1 MKYNNSEIVSLTESL
16 RQARQGTLA
25 LAAVLKK
32 TRRDSRQKPL
42 KQTAMHMGAQAAIAG
57 KSAPPNRAVAR
68 AGSAQFA
75 GAMTKGLTS
84 AIRSG
89 LSGSFSSAL
98 RSMLNTFTRSI
109 TSALSKSVGGGLGG
123 SLLSS
128 LVGGGLSML
137 IGKLFKKRQV
147 VKVDNTVRT
156 EVLNF
161 PRLSGLDLAV
171 NPASRLFGGRALA
184 RGPAFTVSVEY
195 KGGAEDIVAAKVAT
209 KLAEIN
215 FNEGVV

>member
-1 MKYNNSEIVSLTESL
+1 MKYHNSDLVSLTESL
-16 RQARQGTLA
+16 RQAQKGTLA

-32 TRRDSRQKPL
+32 VRRDNRQKQPRQSGL
-42 KQTAMHMGAQAAIAG
+42 RTSTQAVQAG
-57 KSAPPNRAVAR
+57 TKAPPNRPVAN
-68 AGSAQFA
+68 ASGAQLA
-75 GAMTKGLTS
+75 ATMAKGL
-84 AIRSG
+84 
-89 LSGSFSSAL
+89 SSAL
-98 RSMLNTFTRSI
+98 RSGMAGGLRSALRPLLSTFMRSI
-109 TSALSKSVGGGLGG
+109 TSALRKSVGGRLGG
-123 SLLSS
+123 GLLSS

-137 IGKLFKKRQV
+137 LGKLFKKRQV

-195 KGGAEDIVAAKVAT
+195 KGGAEDIVAAKVAA
-209 KLAEIN
+209 KLSEIN
-215 FNEGVV
+215 FNEGVA

>member
-1 MKYNNSEIVSLTESL
+1 MKYNNSDIVSLTESL

-32 TRRDSRQKPL
+32 TRRDGRKHPPP
-42 KQTAMHMGAQAAIAG
+42 
-57 KSAPPNRAVAR
+57 KSAMRSGSQAPGTGKNPLPNRPLSGATNTQL
-68 AGSAQFA
+68 AGVMA
-75 GAMTKGLTS
+75 KGLTS
-84 AIRSG
+84 ALRSG

-109 TSALSKSVGGGLGG
+109 TGALSNSVGGGLGG

-137 IGKLFKKRQV
+137 VGKLFKKRQV
-147 VKVDNTVRT
+147 VKVDNTVRA

-184 RGPAFTVSVEY
+184 RGPAFSVSVEY

-209 KLAEIN
+209 KLSEIN

>member
-1 MKYNNSEIVSLTESL
+1 MKYHNSDIVSLTESL

-32 TRRDSRQKPL
+32 SRRDRRQNPPRPTSKRSGSQAGGAGNSPL
-42 KQTAMHMGAQAAIAG
+42 KNRTVSGASNSQLAG
-57 KSAPPNRAVAR
+57 VMA
-68 AGSAQFA
+68 
-75 GAMTKGLTS
+75 KGLTS
-84 AIRSG
+84 ALRSG

-98 RSMLNTFTRSI
+98 RSMLGTFTRSI
-109 TSALSKSVGGGLGG
+109 TSALSKSMGGGLGG

-137 IGKLFKKRQV
+137 MGKLFRKRQL

-171 NPASRLFGGRALA
+171 NPASRLFGGRARA
-184 RGPAFTVSVEY
+184 RGPAFSVSVEY

-209 KLAEIN
+209 KLSEIN

>member
-1 MKYNNSEIVSLTESL
+1 MKYNNSDIVSLTESL
-16 RQARQGTLA
+16 RQAHKGTLA

-32 TRRDSRQKPL
+32 TRRAGRQSKPDSSSLRTSSQVGSV
-42 KQTAMHMGAQAAIAG
+42 GA
-57 KSAPPNRAVAR
+57 KSTPNRTVASADSSQL
-68 AGSAQFA
+68 AGV
-75 GAMTKGLTS
+75 MTKGLTS
-84 AIRSG
+84 ALRTG
-89 LSGSFSSAL
+89 LGGSFASAL
-98 RSMLNTFTRSI
+98 RSMLGTITRSI
-109 TSALSKSVGGGLGG
+109 TGALSKSVGGGPGG

-137 IGKLFKKRQV
+137 VGKLFKKRQV
-147 VKVDNTVRT
+147 VKVDNTVRA

-184 RGPAFTVSVEY
+184 RGPAFSVSVEY

-209 KLAEIN
+209 KLSEIN